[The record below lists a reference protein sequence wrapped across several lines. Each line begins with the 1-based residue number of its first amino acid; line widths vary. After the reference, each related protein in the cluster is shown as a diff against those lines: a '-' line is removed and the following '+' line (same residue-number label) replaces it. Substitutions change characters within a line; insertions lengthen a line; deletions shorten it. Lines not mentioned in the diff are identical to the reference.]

1 VRDEDV
7 RTSCSAA
14 LEVLAAEFGEDIPYQ
29 NGLDRGFAF
38 RGQRAPFLNRQKGI
52 HRAAVQRGPAA
63 LSILTSWKSPYG
75 DEVTP
80 DGVVYAYRD
89 GPIDQA
95 DNRALR
101 AAFELQVPLV
111 YFLGTRAWW
120 YRAFYP
126 AFVVADDPGARAI
139 LVSFGRMV
147 GPLDEREPVLVSD
160 PIERRY
166 VVREVKTR
174 MHQARFRGR
183 VLPAYRDQCAM
194 CRLREVRLLDA
205 AHIVADAEATG
216 EPAVTN
222 GLALCSIHHRA
233 FDQDLV
239 GVSPDYD
246 VRVSRRLLDYED
258 GPMLDLLKGFHGAA
272 LTLPARTQWRPDQ
285 ERLAER
291 FERFLAH
298 GLG

>member
-1 VRDEDV
+1 MRDEDV

-14 LEVLAAEFGEDIPYQ
+14 LEVLAAEFGEDIPYL

-38 RGQRAPFLNRQKGI
+38 RGRRVPFFNRQKGI

-63 LSILTSWKSPYG
+63 LSLLTSWKSPYG
-75 DEVTP
+75 DEFTP
-80 DGVVYAYRD
+80 DGVVYAYRA
-89 GPIDQA
+89 GAADQP

-111 YFLGTRAWW
+111 YVLGTRAWW

-126 AFVVADDPGARAI
+126 AFVVADDPGARVV

-147 GPLDEREPVLVSD
+147 GPLDEPEPKQVQD

-166 VVREVKTR
+166 IVREVKTR

-194 CRLREVRLLDA
+194 CRLKEIRLLDA
-205 AHIVADAEATG
+205 AHIVADAHAAG
-216 EPAVTN
+216 EPSITN

-233 FDQDLV
+233 FDQHLV
-239 GVSPDYD
+239 GVSSDYD
-246 VRVSRRLLDYED
+246 VRVSRRLMDEDD
-258 GPMLDLLKGFHGAA
+258 GPMLELLKGFDGA
-272 LTLPARTQWRPDQ
+272 TIFVPGRPDLRPDR

-291 FERFLAH
+291 FESFVTS
-298 GLG
+298 GGT